1 MMSASHSATESEMK
15 DAMDRMYRW
24 TRHVYD
30 LTRKYYL
37 LGRDK
42 AIAGLN
48 AQPGERVCE
57 VGCGTARNLIKMA
70 RRYPDV
76 KFFGLDASDE
86 MLKTAGVN
94 LKKAGMCCSVPVTQ
108 AFAQSF
114 LPQSHFGLEEGERFD
129 KFVFS
134 YALSIIP
141 PWRESFDHALKLL
154 PAGGEIHIIDFGSQ
168 SELPGPFRKFLFWW
182 LKQFHVFYKP
192 EIEDYLRQLA
202 TEGRGTLE
210 FENLYGGYCYRAVFK
225 KN

>member
-1 MMSASHSATESEMK
+1 MMSASVTSESEMK
-15 DAMDRMYRW
+15 DAMDRMYRL

-30 LTRKYYL
+30 LSRKYYL
-37 LGRDK
+37 LGRDQ
-42 AIAGLN
+42 AIERLDAK
-48 AQPGERVCE
+48 PGEYVCE
-57 VGCGTARNLIKMA
+57 IGCGTARNLIKMA
-70 RRYPDV
+70 QRYPGA

-86 MLKTAGVN
+86 MLKTAKRN
-94 LKKAGMCCSVPVTQ
+94 LERAGLCCSVPVCQ

-114 LPQSHFGLEEGERFD
+114 SPDTHFNLDSQHFN

-168 SELPGPFRKFLFWW
+168 AGLPAPFRAFLFWW

-192 EIEDYLRQLA
+192 DIEDYLRQLA
-202 TEGRGTLE
+202 AEGQGSLE

-225 KN
+225 KA